1 MENFSVYKPLVA
13 KQREMVFMKRLVSK
27 SQKHQSSRN
36 LSLLDT
42 NAVSAAAW
50 EKAFSQEKN
59 LKGWAACG
67 LVPFTRRPMWELHD
81 AEQAATR
88 NLGAYGDIN
97 IDYSQVSFTDML
109 AGSSDEEESGEDED
123 PDYGGAKRRR
133 LTSAQIWALKG
144 GCTGEEALQL
154 MKAKHD
160 ERTAAEAEKARRR
173 SDRDAAAAKVDE
185 EAKRAALPI
194 IEGIES
200 GAMTVARLT
209 KVQMCSLLV
218 FFAAVPVGMRTKK
231 KEDLLALVKAVP
243 RVQVLLA
250 NAAPPLPPPQQAP
263 PPPPPSP

>member
-1 MENFSVYKPLVA
+1 M
-13 KQREMVFMKRLVSK
+13 
-27 SQKHQSSRN
+27 
-36 LSLLDT
+36 
-42 NAVSAAAW
+42 
-50 EKAFSQEKN
+50 
-59 LKGWAACG
+59 
-67 LVPFTRRPMWELHD
+67 
-81 AEQAATR
+81 
-88 NLGAYGDIN
+88 
-97 IDYSQVSFTDML
+97 
-109 AGSSDEEESGEDED
+109 
-123 PDYGGAKRRR
+123 
-133 LTSAQIWALKG
+133 KG

-160 ERTAAEAEKARRR
+160 ERKAAEAEKARRR

>member
-1 MENFSVYKPLVA
+1 
-13 KQREMVFMKRLVSK
+13 
-27 SQKHQSSRN
+27 
-36 LSLLDT
+36 
-42 NAVSAAAW
+42 
-50 EKAFSQEKN
+50 
-59 LKGWAACG
+59 
-67 LVPFTRRPMWELHD
+67 
-81 AEQAATR
+81 
-88 NLGAYGDIN
+88 
-97 IDYSQVSFTDML
+97 
-109 AGSSDEEESGEDED
+109 
-123 PDYGGAKRRR
+123 
-133 LTSAQIWALKG
+133 
-144 GCTGEEALQL
+144 

-160 ERTAAEAEKARRR
+160 ERVATEAEKARRR